1 MSDSALSRPG
11 TVAKS
16 AVAKPAIPKP
26 ARAGTAGRKPLWRN
40 YRDALLGIGT
50 LTAFFAI
57 WQLVYLGEVFPKYA
71 FPSPIQVATALVEE
85 ALGGELWIHIGASLS
100 RQVVGVGLAIGLGI
114 PIGLLL
120 GTSATARAALLPLFR
135 LIYPIPGLAWVPLAI
150 LWFGIGFTSTVF
162 TICLAGIWPIMFNTL
177 AGVSTIGNQYNDVAR
192 VFLAPRGLYIRR
204 ILIPACLPFILAGA
218 RLTYGVGWRVIIG
231 AEMISSIIGLGFM
244 IDNSR
249 WQMRPDVMIAGMAV
263 IGFIG
268 WTVEK
273 WGFDRLERFTTE
285 KWGMKTPAIS

>member
-1 MSDSALSRPG
+1 MSDAVLSRLI
-11 TVAKS
+11 
-16 AVAKPAIPKP
+16 AVGA
-26 ARAGTAGRKPLWRN
+26 TASKAPSLRRWFRS
-40 YRDALLGIGT
+40 YRDALLGAST
-50 LTAFFAI
+50 LALFFAV
-57 WQLVYLGEVFPKYA
+57 WQAVFALEVFPRYA
-71 FPSPIQVATALVEE
+71 FPSPLAVAVALAEE
-85 ALGGELWIHIGASLS
+85 AIGGELWIHVGASLS
-100 RQVVGVGLAIGLGI
+100 RQIVGVALAMAFGI
-114 PIGLLL
+114 PLGLLL
-120 GTSATARAALLPLFR
+120 GTSATARACLLPLFR

-162 TICLAGIWPIMFNTL
+162 TIFLAGIWPILFNTL
-177 AGVSTIGNQYNDVAR
+177 AGVSTIGTQYNDVSR
-192 VFLAPRGLYIRR
+192 VFLAPRSLYIRK

-285 KWGMKTPAIS
+285 KWGMKAPAVS